1 MEIYKIFIKTL
12 DGVGENHLGKILMKI
27 RDEYTSEF

>member
-12 DGVGENHLGKILMKI
+12 DGKGENHLGKTLMKI
-27 RDEYTSEF
+27 RDE